1 MGTAEAKFASVMTT
15 LPTMMLARIGLLT
28 LITLVC
34 LLDGCATSIRTPT
47 STVAIGTFNIEWLG
61 DGIEPEQKPRDEAD
75 YAAIAHIIK
84 ESGVNV
90 LAVQEIEND
99 SAMRRLLVYL
109 PGWHGLLG
117 RGGHRQNVGVLYD
130 STVEC
135 TAIGDYYPLAVNP
148 ERNRAGFI
156 VECRKGSFD
165 WLMMVVH
172 LKSSSRHD
180 STEELRRIALQQ
192 RRQQA
197 AILAQWVDSV
207 RQHSHEQDILI
218 VGDFND
224 SPRRSWQSTL
234 TALDR
239 DTTLV
244 FLTAGMTSCL
254 DHRRNSIDHIVATTS
269 AARRWLPERRRMINH
284 RAMFPNR
291 IADRISDHCLVVGE
305 FEVESLSSNE

>member
-1 MGTAEAKFASVMTT
+1 MFTAEGKFASIVDSFSI
-15 LPTMMLARIGLLT
+15 MMLRRIRLLT
-28 LITLVC
+28 LVMLVY
-34 LLDGCATSIRTPT
+34 LLDGCATSVRVPS

-61 DGIEPEQKPRDEAD
+61 DGIEPEQKPREEAD

-99 SAMRRLLVYL
+99 SAMRRLLRYL
-109 PGWHGLLG
+109 PGWRGMLS

-130 STVEC
+130 STVDC
-135 TAIGDYYPLAVNP
+135 RAIGDYYSLAVNP
-148 ERNRAGFI
+148 ERNRAGFV

-180 STEELRRIALQQ
+180 STEELQRVALQQ

-197 AILAQWVDSV
+197 AILARWVDSV
-207 RQHSHEQDILI
+207 RQHTHEQDILI

-224 SPRRSWQSTL
+224 FPKRSRQPTL
-234 TALDR
+234 TALER
-239 DTTLV
+239 DTALV

-254 DHRRNSIDHIVATTS
+254 DHRRSSIDHIVATTS
-269 AARRWLPERRRMINH
+269 VARRWLPERRRMIDH
-284 RAMFPNR
+284 RAMLPNQ
-291 IADRISDHCLVVGE
+291 AANRISDHCLVVGE
-305 FEVESLSSNE
+305 FEIAPPSTSK